1 MEKAGK
7 KWISG
12 LDFFCFLFKFG
23 KDIFIKE
30 QFLLKRKKV
39 FAGAVV
45 LSLVFAAVIYDM
57 TFNFVDWRLAD
68 RTSVGL
74 APLPAEEKEAVVQLY
89 AARTYNW
96 RKYFA
101 VHSWIAV
108 KEKNADSYTVYQVL
122 GFKQWRTG
130 NAVDVQKGVPDR
142 RWYGAEPELLQ
153 DLRGEVAE
161 KAIKEIKKAV
171 GTYPY
176 KHIYSAFPGPNS
188 NTFISHIIRNVP
200 ELTVEL
206 PPTAL
211 GKDFLGYTKFFDQS
225 ESGTGYQFSVLGLLG
240 ITLGKAEGFE
250 FNVLGLVFGVDVMR
264 PALKLPFVGRIGMKD
279 A

>member
-1 MEKAGK
+1 M
-7 KWISG
+7 
-12 LDFFCFLFKFG
+12 
-23 KDIFIKE
+23 
-30 QFLLKRKKV
+30 
-39 FAGAVV
+39 
-45 LSLVFAAVIYDM
+45 
-57 TFNFVDWRLAD
+57 
-68 RTSVGL
+68 
-74 APLPAEEKEAVVQLY
+74 
-89 AARTYNW
+89 
-96 RKYFA
+96 
-101 VHSWIAV
+101 
-108 KEKNADSYTVYQVL
+108 
-122 GFKQWRTG
+122 
-130 NAVDVQKGVPDR
+130 QKGVPDR

-153 DLRGEVAE
+153 DLRGEAAE